1 VLYLIKEG
9 LLSSP
14 ILYLSRY
21 VIRNKPSYYELL
33 QRVRIVGGHT
43 GWKFLDGF
51 RFKDYTHSMITRL
64 TGKNQVTVPAEIA
77 RKEGM
82 RAGTRLDWRL
92 TDRPHV
98 LEVRVLPDPATLA
111 AELRG
116 RGKARRRMAGSAVKR
131 LIEERRVEEGL
142 E

>member
-1 VLYLIKEG
+1 
-9 LLSSP
+9 
-14 ILYLSRY
+14 
-21 VIRNKPSYYELL
+21 
-33 QRVRIVGGHT
+33 
-43 GWKFLDGF
+43 
-51 RFKDYTHSMITRL
+51 MITRL

-98 LEVRVLPDPATLA
+98 LEVHVLPDPATLA
-111 AELRG
+111 AQLRG
-116 RGKARRRMAGSAVKR
+116 GGKKRRRMPGIAVER
-131 LIEERRVEEGL
+131 LVEEWRVEEGL